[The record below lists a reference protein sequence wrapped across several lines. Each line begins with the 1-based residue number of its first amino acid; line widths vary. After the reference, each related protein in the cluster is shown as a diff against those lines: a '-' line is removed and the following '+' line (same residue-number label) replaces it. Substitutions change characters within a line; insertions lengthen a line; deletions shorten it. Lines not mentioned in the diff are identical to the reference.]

1 MARIGGKKGH
11 PGVCGIA
18 RSPSVALGGMFKKG
32 VKLNKDGD
40 YGSPGSTWHGG
51 SGSTSDGKFPT
62 ESTIARTVAR
72 IQSALQ

>member
-11 PGVCGIA
+11 PGLCGIA

-32 VKLNKDGD
+32 VQLNKVEE
-40 YGSPGSTWHGG
+40 YGSPGTMWHVG
-51 SGSTSDGKFPT
+51 SGSTSDGKLPSH
-62 ESTIARTVAR
+62 STMARTVAQ